1 MSPGLNNEA
10 FGRIDGVA
18 TKNNR
23 ELADELGTHAPTISA
38 IKSGERGLSPEL
50 ARAVATKSGEK
61 AGNVY
66 LLSNVARL
74 KQKVALKRTSPAG
87 TLHSCGIIMK
97 SVGGGFRDSEMNRKD
112 PAFLKAAQELKAIAE
127 AALDMADNTDKS
139 MGPKAG
145 SPNDT
150 GYPRSVGDRKA
161 PALKTATKGHTRD
174 LHGRAVEEGP
184 ALEREPDGRRIN
196 K

>member
-1 MSPGLNNEA
+1 MSPGINSYDA
-10 FGRIDGVA
+10 FRSYPA
-18 TKNNR
+18 AALKSQQ
-23 ELADELGTHAPTISA
+23 ELADELGTHAPTISQ

-74 KQKVALKRTSPAG
+74 KQRVALKRTSPAG

-97 SVGGGFRDSEMNRKD
+97 SVSGGFRDSEMNRKD
-112 PAFLKAAQELKAIAE
+112 PAWLKAAQDLKDIAE
-127 AALDMADNTDKS
+127 AALDIADSQDIS

-145 SPNDT
+145 SPNDA
-150 GYPRSVGDRKA
+150 GVVHHVGDSTA
-161 PALKTATKGHTRD
+161 VATKSTRD
-174 LHGRAVEEGP
+174 AHGKAIPEGEKVERDAHGR
-184 ALEREPDGRRIN
+184 RT

>member
-1 MSPGLNNEA
+1 MAGLNNQA

-23 ELADELGTHAPTISA
+23 ELADELGTHAPTISS

-66 LLSNVARL
+66 LESQVARL

-97 SVGGGFRDSEMNRKD
+97 SVSGGFRPSEMNRKD

-127 AALDMADNTDKS
+127 AALDIADSQEKS
-139 MGPKAG
+139 MGPAAG
-145 SPNDT
+145 SGNDT
-150 GYPRSVGDRKA
+150 GYPKATGDSTA
-161 PALKTATKGHTRD
+161 VATKSTRD
-174 LHGRAVEEGP
+174 AHGTAIPEGEKVVRD
-184 ALEREPDGRRIN
+184 AHGRRI

>member
-1 MSPGLNNEA
+1 MAGLNNQA

-23 ELADELGTHAPTISA
+23 ELADELGTHAPTISS

-66 LLSNVARL
+66 LESQVARL

-97 SVGGGFRDSEMNRKD
+97 SLSGGFRPSEMNRKD
-112 PAFLKAAQELKAIAE
+112 PSFRKAAQDLKAIAE
-127 AALDMADNTDKS
+127 AALDLAEPES

-145 SPNDT
+145 SPNDA
-150 GYPRSVGDRKA
+150 GVVHHVGESVE
-161 PALKTATKGHTRD
+161 PALKSQRDPFGKAIQKGEQIERD
-174 LHGRAVEEGP
+174 AM
-184 ALEREPDGRRIN
+184 GRRI